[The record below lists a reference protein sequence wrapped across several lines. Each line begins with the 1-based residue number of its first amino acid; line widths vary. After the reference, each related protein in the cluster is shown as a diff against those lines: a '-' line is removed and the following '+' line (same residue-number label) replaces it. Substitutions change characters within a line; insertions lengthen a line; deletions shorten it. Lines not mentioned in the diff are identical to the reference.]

1 MISDLLGY
9 GKDAALTATEL
20 AELTGLTS
28 RNVTGQIERERQGGK
43 IICAGNSGY
52 YLPDSPSDAALYLRC
67 RVLRTKTIARGTQ
80 AMQAA
85 LDAWIGQETL
95 DFDVL

>member
-1 MISDLLGY
+1 MIYDLLGY

-20 AELTGLTS
+20 AALTGLTS

-43 IICAGNSGY
+43 LICADNGGY
-52 YLPDSPSDAALYLRC
+52 YRPASPSDAALYLYR
-67 RVLRTKTIARGTQ
+67 RNLRTKTIARRTQ
-80 AMQAA
+80 AMQGA

-95 DFDVL
+95 DLDVF